1 MIFKVVFL
9 SEQIFDASIWT
20 YIPPLSTAN
29 GSKILT
35 YKDIGTIAHSPQLVD
50 VFNSILIEQY
60 DIYAIKNKE
69 HDSKFPFSETFQTF
83 LSVLYNMN
91 TDFRRLIHDYYI
103 RTKID
108 KNLLSESSDLKKLH
122 LIEIFKE
129 IIKNVLIKIISDE
142 RNIYQELIYKNS
154 LLKLSLV

>member
-1 MIFKVVFL
+1 
-9 SEQIFDASIWT
+9 
-20 YIPPLSTAN
+20 
-29 GSKILT
+29 
-35 YKDIGTIAHSPQLVD
+35 
-50 VFNSILIEQY
+50 
-60 DIYAIKNKE
+60 
-69 HDSKFPFSETFQTF
+69 
-83 LSVLYNMN
+83 MN